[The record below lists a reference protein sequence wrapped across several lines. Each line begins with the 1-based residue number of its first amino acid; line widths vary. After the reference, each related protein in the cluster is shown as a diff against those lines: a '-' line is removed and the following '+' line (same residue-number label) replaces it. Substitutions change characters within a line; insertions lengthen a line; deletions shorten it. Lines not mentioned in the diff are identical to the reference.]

1 MIRFG
6 PSGNS
11 DSFYAQGFTSTQ
23 EMPAWVRAMGLSAF
37 EYSFGRGV
45 RLRPETGQAI
55 AIQAKRHDIQMSVH
69 LPYYINLAAEDAA
82 KRRENIR
89 YFLDGLRAADSLG
102 AVRAV
107 FHPGSVH
114 GDRGEALARARA
126 LLKEVLAAVTG
137 EGLAHIALCPETMG
151 KFSQLGTLEEV
162 IDLCQLDGRLI
173 PTLDFGHL
181 YARSLG
187 KLDGSGN
194 TYDVVLD
201 ALVAGLGKAR
211 AKKLHIHFS
220 RIEFTAAGEKRHLR
234 LSDPQFGPDHEP
246 LCRLLAQRKWEPV
259 VISESRG
266 TMAEDALTLQQA
278 YLKQKALLK

>member
-11 DSFYAQGFTSTQ
+11 DSFYAQGFTSTL
-23 EMPAWVRAMGLSAF
+23 EMPAWVRAMGLCAF

-55 AIQAKRHDIQMSVH
+55 AAQARLHDIQMSVH
-69 LPYYINLAAEDAA
+69 LPYYINLTTEDAA
-82 KRRENIR
+82 KRQGNIR
-89 YFLDGLRAADSLG
+89 YFLEGLRAADSLG

-107 FHPGSVH
+107 FHPGSVR
-114 GDRGEALARARA
+114 GDRGAAMARARA
-126 LLKEVLAAVTG
+126 MLKEVLVAVEG

-151 KFSQLGTLEEV
+151 KLSQLGTLEEV

-173 PTLDFGHL
+173 PALDFGHL

-194 TYDVVLD
+194 TYDAVLD
-201 ALVAGLGKAR
+201 TLVAGLGEDR
-211 AKKLHIHFS
+211 AGSMHIHFS

-234 LSDPQFGPDHEP
+234 LSDPQFGPAHEP
-246 LCRLLAQRKWEPV
+246 LCRLLAQRKWSPV

-266 TMAEDALTLQQA
+266 TMAEDALTLQQE
-278 YLKQKALLK
+278 YLRQKALLK